1 MSNELCLIGKQLLTD
16 IANAIRSK
24 TGKTALIYPRDMDTE
39 ILSIETGLSP
49 ITVNIV
55 QSANQTIKVNTSN
68 ISDWTNKTMSG
79 TYSAPT
85 GIRLTATI
93 TPANGYSAG
102 SLNQSSL
109 IANWGDTVTF
119 QATPATEKKVGVLNV
134 AMSSVFK
141 DAPTSGDPN
150 FNETIDVTYTFT
162 AVGGATPSTL
172 FEDTNRNDT
181 FEVIA
186 LEENETFT
194 YVSSFIVSESD
205 ILQGYVDCDVLTSTE
220 PFTKSGSFEVETAVP
235 NGSLAVTIDTS
246 SYDEDNANAK
256 EGDEISYDVNI
267 ENNGNLTI
275 NNIEVRENLTRRSYS
290 RTELPPGASNTYV
303 INYTLTA
310 NDVETG
316 YVTADAQA
324 TGTSPDPDNPDVNAT
339 ITRQVGIGY
348 IAFIYFEPEYDSGE
362 VIQFTESDTTLS
374 TQAETSLNNIATA
387 RNWTTTGDYGYYL
400 KKIYRGSSYVRSINP
415 VSLISASSGF
425 MGNESAYGIHFGSDK
440 PTELTTCSVY
450 NAAITDIIPGYGS
463 IPINNKR
470 TVDLSGLISTINT
483 SQIDVSNGIFL
494 VLRG

>member
-24 TGKTALIYPRDMDTE
+24 TGKTALIYPKDMDTE

-68 ISDWTNKTMSG
+68 ISDWTNKTTSG

-102 SLNQSSL
+102 SLNQSS
-109 IANWGDTVTF
+109 IVASWGDTVTF
-119 QATPATEKKVGVLNV
+119 QATPATEEEVGILNV

-186 LEENETFT
+186 LEKNETFT

-205 ILQGYVDCDVLTSTE
+205 ILQGYVDCDILTSTE
-220 PFTKSGSFEVETAVP
+220 SFTKSGSFEVETAVP

-275 NNIEVRENLTRRSYS
+275 NDIKVTSELTTPSYP
-290 RTELPPGASNTYV
+290 RIDLPPGESSTYMLS
-303 INYTLTA
+303 YTLLSS
-310 NDVETG
+310 DVETG

-324 TGTSPDPDNPDVNAT
+324 TGTSPDPDNSEISVSATKNISFNTSSPVTVNVTLAT
-339 ITRQVGIGY
+339 GSS
-348 IAFIYFEPEYDSGE
+348 YFPYDGSKKYYDYYR
-362 VIQFTESDTTLS
+362 VTDWPSDTTD
-374 TQAETSLNNIATA
+374 TFNIGSV
-387 RNWTTTGDYGYYL
+387 NSYGPEVGTYTNE
-400 KKIYRGSSYVRSINP
+400 RSYSITYNDNPRKYNYNVIENFGTLTINP
-415 VSLISASSGF
+415 A
-425 MGNESAYGIHFGSDK
+425 
-440 PTELTTCSVY
+440 PTPPTPPTPDPTPAEPT
-450 NAAITDIIPGYGS
+450 P
-463 IPINNKR
+463 
-470 TVDLSGLISTINT
+470 
-483 SQIDVSNGIFL
+483 
-494 VLRG
+494 

>member
-39 ILSIETGLSP
+39 ILSIDTEAHLP

-68 ISDWTNKTMSG
+68 ISDWTNKTTSG

-102 SLNQSSL
+102 SLNQSS
-109 IANWGDTVTF
+109 IVANWGDTVTF
-119 QATPATEKKVGVLNV
+119 QATPATEEVGVLNV
-134 AMSSVFK
+134 VMSSVFK

-186 LEENETFT
+186 LEKNETFT

-246 SYDEDNANAK
+246 SYDEDNANAE
-256 EGDEISYDVNI
+256 EGSEISYDVNI

-275 NNIEVRENLTRRSYS
+275 NNIEVTSELAARSYS
-290 RTELPPGASNTYV
+290 GIELAPGESDSYTFS
-303 INYTLTA
+303 YTLA
-310 NDVETG
+310 ASDVETG
-316 YVTADAQA
+316 YVTVDAQA

-339 ITRQVGIGY
+339 ITGQVGIGY
-348 IAFIYFEPEYDSGE
+348 IAFIYFEPEYSSGE
-362 VIQFTESDTTLS
+362 VIEFTESDTTLS

-387 RNWTTTGDYGYYL
+387 RNWTTTGDYDYYL
-400 KKIYRGSSYVRSINP
+400 KKIYRGSGYVRSINP

-425 MGNESAYGIHFGSDK
+425 MGNESAYGIHFGSDT

-463 IPINNKR
+463 IPIKNNK
-470 TVDLSGLISTINT
+470 TVNLSGLISTINT

>member
-1 MSNELCLIGKQLLTD
+1 
-16 IANAIRSK
+16 
-24 TGKTALIYPRDMDTE
+24 MDTE

-68 ISDWTNKTMSG
+68 ISDWTNKTTSG

-109 IANWGDTVTF
+109 VANWGDTVTF
-119 QATPATEKKVGVLNV
+119 QATPATEEKIGVLNV

-172 FEDTNRNDT
+172 FEDTNRDDT

-194 YVSSFIVSESD
+194 YVSSFIISESD

-220 PFTKSGSFEVETAVP
+220 PFTKSGSFEVTTAVP

-246 SYDEDNANAK
+246 SYDEDNANAE
-256 EGDEISYDVNI
+256 EGSEIFYDVNI

-275 NNIEVRENLTRRSYS
+275 NDIKVTSELTTPSYP
-290 RTELPPGASNTYV
+290 RIDLPPGESSTY
-303 INYTLTA
+303 ILSYTLLSS
-310 NDVETG
+310 DVETG

-324 TGTSPDPDNPDVNAT
+324 TGTSPDPDNPEISVSAT
-339 ITRQVGIGY
+339 KNISFNTSSPVTVKITFATGRGSKQYDGTTIS
-348 IAFIYFEPEYDSGE
+348 ISEYSVTGWP
-362 VIQFTESDTTLS
+362 SDTTDTFNVGPVNS
-374 TQAETSLNNIATA
+374 
-387 RNWTTTGDYGYYL
+387 YGPAKGTYTNE
-400 KKIYRGSSYVRSINP
+400 RSYSITYNDNP
-415 VSLISASSGF
+415 RKYNYNVIENFGTLTITPAPTPPPAPDSEPAS
-425 MGNESAYGIHFGSDK
+425 
-440 PTELTTCSVY
+440 
-450 NAAITDIIPGYGS
+450 
-463 IPINNKR
+463 
-470 TVDLSGLISTINT
+470 
-483 SQIDVSNGIFL
+483 
-494 VLRG
+494 